1 MTHSARRPRSIL
13 ATIGAI
19 TVFALA
25 ACSGQ
30 SSSSGPAAPGAV
42 GAKDQAAA
50 AGAPSAAGGAANVDA
65 VNAAQKVVR
74 SATLTVVV
82 SSVEQSA
89 VSIRAIAAGA
99 GGQVTGENLSSSA
112 AVPTPTASSS
122 GSARRGSS
130 ATITLDVPSDS
141 LDTVLDQ
148 LGKLGTVSAR
158 TVTSKDVTATYVDT
172 ESRISTKKAS
182 IERVRTLMTQAKDVA
197 QVVELESQL
206 AQRESDL
213 ESLQATLE
221 TLKKQVAMSTV
232 TMTLTTEPAAAPDD
246 TSGFLGGL
254 KSGWSAFLTT
264 GNGVLTVAGAVL
276 PFVLAL
282 AVVGLPVLWWLRRR
296 RAGAATAAAPPR
308 EASLVGAA
316 YPSMPVP
323 SVPTPSV
330 PPSTASAPAAPQPPT
345 AAEPD

>member
-1 MTHSARRPRSIL
+1 M
-13 ATIGAI
+13 
-19 TVFALA
+19 
-25 ACSGQ
+25 
-30 SSSSGPAAPGAV
+30 
-42 GAKDQAAA
+42 
-50 AGAPSAAGGAANVDA
+50 
-65 VNAAQKVVR
+65 
-74 SATLTVVV
+74 VV

-89 VSIRAIAAGA
+89 TSIRGIATGA
-99 GGQVTGENLSSSA
+99 GGQVTGENLSSGGTP
-112 AVPTPTASSS
+112 VPTPTGSSASV
-122 GSARRGSS
+122 RRGPS
-130 ATITLDVPSDS
+130 ATITLDVPADS

-148 LGKLGTVSAR
+148 LGKLGTVTGR

-182 IERVRTLMTQAKDVA
+182 IERVRALMAQAKDVA

-232 TMTLTTEPAAAPDD
+232 TLTLSTEPGATEEPS
-246 TSGFLGGL
+246 SGFLSGL
-254 KSGWSAFLTT
+254 KSGWAAFLTT
-264 GNGVLTVAGAVL
+264 GNGLLTVAGAVL

-296 RAGAATAAAPPR
+296 PAGAATAAASTR

-316 YPSMPVP
+316 HPSTPVAR
-323 SVPTPSV
+323 VPTPSV
-330 PPSTASAPAAPQPPT
+330 PQSTTSARVAA
-345 AAEPD
+345 AAGRG